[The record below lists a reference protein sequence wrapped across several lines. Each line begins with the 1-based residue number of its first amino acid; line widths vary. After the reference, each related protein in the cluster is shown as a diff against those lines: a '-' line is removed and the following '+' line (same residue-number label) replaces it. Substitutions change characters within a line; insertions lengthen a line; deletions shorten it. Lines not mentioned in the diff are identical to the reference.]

1 MPALILSKFYI
12 GFFMSA
18 TAKPNV
24 SRAIIERLKALDD
37 LPHFPDA
44 LVKLERAI
52 SSDEALELK
61 DIVQLIAQD
70 PRLAAGLIGVVNTA
84 KYSTGVPIADLSEA
98 IVRVGIKD
106 VRVMAHAI
114 NYKSSFKSKPPF
126 SEKHFMKHAMLSAF
140 VAQKLAKNLHID
152 TGEAFLSGLMRD
164 IGIYLLAIEDREKYL
179 EVIRLADYQI
189 DKLPQAENKVF
200 GTYHA
205 LMSARLLQ
213 QWKFPKGV
221 VMGVA
226 FHHTPSKAEP
236 AFQANAY
243 LTFLSEQGVF
253 RAGYENG
260 IADLTDEEREAPS
273 EALLN
278 ALEYFGLA
286 IESYDELIHEAIDE
300 AQSMGM

>member
-1 MPALILSKFYI
+1 
-12 GFFMSA
+12 MS

-24 SRAIIERLKALDD
+24 SKAIIDRLKALDD

-44 LVKLERAI
+44 LVKLERAVA
-52 SSDEALELK
+52 SDEPLEIQ

-84 KYSTGVPIADLSEA
+84 KYTTGVPISDLSEA
-98 IVRVGIKD
+98 IVRVGIND

-140 VAQKLAKNLHID
+140 IAQALAKSLHVNK
-152 TGEAFLSGLMRD
+152 GEAFLCGLMRD
-164 IGIYLLAIEDREKYL
+164 IGIYLLAVEDRDKYL
-179 EVIRLADYQI
+179 EVIKLADYDI
-189 DKLPQAENKVF
+189 SKLPASENKIF

-213 QWKFPKGV
+213 QWKFPKEII
-221 VMGVA
+221 MGVA
-226 FHHTPSKAEP
+226 FHHTPEKAEE
-236 AFQANAY
+236 AYKAHAY
-243 LTFLSEQGVF
+243 LTYLSEQSVF
-253 RAGYENG
+253 RLGFDNG
-260 IADLTDEEREAPS
+260 IADITEGEREAPS
-273 EALLN
+273 EELLK

-286 IESYDELIHEAIDE
+286 IEVYDELIQAAYEDAE
-300 AQSMGM
+300 KMGM